1 MNDKQLLD
9 YWHMGLAIGI
19 GIVAVVAALLLAL
32 IATARSIL
40 ANANHALKL
49 LKEIVSTTRPVWALE
64 HTATVAAQLRKEV
77 EKIEQHAAEVADAL
91 AAPPTER

>member
-1 MNDKQLLD
+1 MNDKQFLD
-9 YWHMGLAIGI
+9 YWHTGLAIGI
-19 GIVAVVAALLLAL
+19 GIVAVVAALLIAL

-40 ANANHALKL
+40 VNANHALAL
-49 LKEIVSTTRPVWALE
+49 LKEIVSTTRPIWGLE
-64 HTATVAAQLRKEV
+64 HTTAVAAQLREEV